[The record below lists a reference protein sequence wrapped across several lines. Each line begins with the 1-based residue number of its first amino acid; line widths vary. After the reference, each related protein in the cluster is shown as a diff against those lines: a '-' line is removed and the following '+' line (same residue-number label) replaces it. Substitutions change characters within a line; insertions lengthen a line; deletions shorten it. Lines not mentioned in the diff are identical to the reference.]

1 MYLSLS
7 MWGFSMTLQLNTGLL
22 TLAGRLGWAVRPTG
36 NPRETC
42 LGDYAHGYL
51 LLECDGFVQ
60 VARRSERGD
69 PSLKLW
75 SPSLPVLQRY
85 LAFNIAQLVR
95 YYEQLGAPVSLTT
108 DVAAIVE
115 PFRLER
121 DESGNVFLLW
131 NDGSAEQ
138 WAGFGRGNEFVAAQ
152 VSQYAT
158 RPTGAIIADM
168 LAPDAAVQFPAI
180 LS

>member
-1 MYLSLS
+1 
-7 MWGFSMTLQLNTGLL
+7 MTLQLDAELL

-36 NPRETC
+36 NPKETC

-75 SPSLPVLQRY
+75 SPSLPTLQRY
-85 LAFNIAQLVR
+85 LAFNVAQLVR
-95 YYEQLGAPVSLTT
+95 YYEQLGPPVSLPT
-108 DVAAIVE
+108 DAAAIVA
-115 PFRLER
+115 PFRLQH

-131 NDGSAEQ
+131 SDESAEQ
-138 WAGFGRGNEFVAAQ
+138 WAGFGRGNEFIATQ

-158 RPTGAIIADM
+158 RPIESIVADV
-168 LAPDAAVQFPAI
+168 LAPDAAIRFPA
-180 LS
+180 SS